1 MDYFPPEIVRIDR
14 IIATA
19 KKKPN
24 LLSCCEEDRVQYY
37 RNNSYTS
44 PDFLPKFL

>member
-1 MDYFPPEIVRIDR
+1 MDYFRPETLRIDR

-37 RNNSYTS
+37 GNNSYES
-44 PDFLPKFL
+44 RFSS